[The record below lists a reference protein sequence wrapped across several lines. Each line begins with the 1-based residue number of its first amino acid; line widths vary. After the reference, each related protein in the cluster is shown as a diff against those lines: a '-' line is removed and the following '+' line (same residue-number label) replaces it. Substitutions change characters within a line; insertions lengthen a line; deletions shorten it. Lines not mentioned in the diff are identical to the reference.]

1 MKRTRLVFTRNGNIL
16 KSTPLI
22 NDKGFIMF
30 PFIQTNR
37 NDYTGYILDDQ
48 RNIIFTETTV
58 KLKEIKRVLRKEL
71 ENYGIMFYDDIRG
84 KIRIL

>member
-1 MKRTRLVFTRNGNIL
+1 
-16 KSTPLI
+16 
-22 NDKGFIMF
+22 MF